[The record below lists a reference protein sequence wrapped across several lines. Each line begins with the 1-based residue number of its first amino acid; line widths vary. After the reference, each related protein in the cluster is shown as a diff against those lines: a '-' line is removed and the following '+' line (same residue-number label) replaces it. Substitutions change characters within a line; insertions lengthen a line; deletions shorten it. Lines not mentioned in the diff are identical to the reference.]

1 MYTVYDSRRTSE
13 GDTRDN
19 FLYFSLQGTK
29 KYLMNQS
36 WAREPSSVRAEVGA
50 RAIEN

>member
-19 FLYFSLQGTK
+19 FLYFSLQGTD
-29 KYLMNQS
+29 KYLMNQR
-36 WAREPSSVRAEVGA
+36 WAREPARAEVGA